1 MHPFHAHRQH
11 KVEKDRVSHIA
22 GHKHRASGGRATHS
36 DEKQDR
42 KLIGETIGAFFDRQ
56 VETFR
61 DREALVVRHQK
72 VRWSWGELARRV
84 DDLAAGLMTLGLERG
99 DRFTM
104 RDLVYGLLLP
114 SGADA
119 AIAIGRHVSGS
130 DAAFVRDLNAFV
142 DSVGLTDTH
151 FTDADGLG
159 GPNHYSTARD
169 IGLLSRY
176 AMRQPFFAQ
185 VVRSEEW
192 RAAGS
197 RTITVYNTH
206 PWEFGYPGADGV
218 KSGFTE
224 EAGPTLSSSAT
235 RFGHRVIIVVLNSPR
250 RNADTT
256 ALMDWAFNTFCW
268 GDGALGC
275 AAR

>member
-1 MHPFHAHRQH
+1 VAARSA
-11 KVEKDRVSHIA
+11 VVIDD
-22 GHKHRASGGRATHS
+22 ASGAILYDVNARLRLPPASLTKIATAALALDRARL
-36 DEKQDR
+36 DDVV
-42 KLIGETIGAFFDRQ
+42 TIDFDYT
-56 VETFR
+56 EPGF
-61 DREALVVRHQK
+61 
-72 VRWSWGELARRV
+72 
-84 DDLAAGLMTLGLERG
+84 DDASVMGLERG

-235 RFGHRVIIVVLNSPR
+235 RFGHRVIVVVLNSPR